1 MYINVICLLVYNST
15 YPSTFVLLPQNIPG
29 QNNVAGELP
38 AELASLDLRTIDL
51 LTNKI
56 SGSIPPELYTMK
68 NLEYLNLGYN
78 QFTGTVASELGDL
91 NKLSEFTSYMYYT
104 GMFIAR
110 LSSNRS
116 FVPFFLF
123 PTLSPS

>member
-1 MYINVICLLVYNST
+1 MHLCFWYNIKL
-15 YPSTFVLLPQNIPG
+15 TFFIIHPTPKTITG